1 MQKFAEL
8 KRKQQE
14 AQAAK
19 AASAAPAPNSASPS
33 ANTNNASTSTT
44 PKEGEE
50 KFILKR
56 QNSKELVD
64 KRRQKSKESVFT
76 LKRTEGGKKDGKKKQ
91 NTAELRVHKD
101 LSEMEPVEGTR
112 MEFPNPDNILFFT
125 LYVKPSEGL
134 YKGAEFKFNVTVPLT
149 YPYDPPKAQCETMV
163 YHPNIDYDGHVCLNI
178 LRAEWMPVLNLGA
191 VVYGLLTLF
200 LQPNPDDPLQKE
212 VAQLMVDNYTS
223 FEKNVQSSLK
233 GGYVAGRQYPKLLK

>member
-19 AASAAPAPNSASPS
+19 SAAPPPTTPNSG
-33 ANTNNASTSTT
+33 STSASSSNSSTA
-44 PKEGEE
+44 PKEEE

-76 LKRTEGGKKDGKKKQ
+76 LKRTEGGKKDAKKKQ

-112 MEFPNPDNILFFT
+112 MEFPNPDNILFFN
-125 LYVKPSEGL
+125 LHVKPSEGL
-134 YKGAEFKFNVTVPLT
+134 YKGAEFKFTVTVPLT
-149 YPYDPPKAQCETMV
+149 YPYDPPKALCETMV

-212 VAQLMVDNYTS
+212 VAQLMVDNYS
-223 FEKNVQSSLK
+223 QFEKKCSIILARRICCRKTISK
-233 GGYVAGRQYPKLLK
+233 TG